1 MLTFWLKQLYYPWY
15 RLKKCGSYESS
26 NQILQKYKVLDMI
39 LILDI
44 YTHWCLCFIIYL
56 INKVHEIYLKY
67 QPHFMDN
74 ICVLTNKVS
83 SLQVSNIHKKSC
95 PVGNVA
101 LNLGSGSPV
110 IVLGADELLAVLNGA
125 DNDDAA
131 DMNLCR
137 IKRDLRSLPFP
148 GPT

>member
-1 MLTFWLKQLYYPWY
+1 
-15 RLKKCGSYESS
+15 
-26 NQILQKYKVLDMI
+26 MI

-95 PVGNVA
+95 PVGYVA
-101 LNLGSGSPV
+101 LDLGSGSPV
-110 IVLGADELLAVLNGA
+110 IVLGADELLAVGYRLIFGSI
-125 DNDDAA
+125 DDSHG
-131 DMNLCR
+131 
-137 IKRDLRSLPFP
+137 IKIYLSKLII
-148 GPT
+148 